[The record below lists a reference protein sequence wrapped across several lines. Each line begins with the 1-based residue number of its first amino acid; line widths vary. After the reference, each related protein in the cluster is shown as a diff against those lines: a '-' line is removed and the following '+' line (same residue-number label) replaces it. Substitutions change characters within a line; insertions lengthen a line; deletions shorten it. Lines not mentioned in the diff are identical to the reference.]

1 MAEKDNYGID
11 IINMSLGSGTYSS
24 TGSCDG
30 SSSIYLNAVHNA
42 TNAGIT
48 VIAASG
54 NDGLC
59 NALSRPA
66 CFSDVISVGAVYDAP
81 QGNIGWCVNRN
92 SCANTQRHPGCP
104 PQMRAAF
111 ENALADNVIVYSNS
125 ANFLDVVA
133 PSTCANAPTPGGGMT
148 NCFGGTSSATPFT
161 AGIAALAVQAGGKG
175 QITPA
180 NMRALLLE
188 TGEHVT
194 DPKNGRVS
202 PRVNGD
208 SVVNAALSYTGSDPN
223 PPPVAG
229 FTYDCTDL
237 SCKFDGTS
245 SSGTIISHDW
255 TFGSDGGSDSGSNVS
270 HSFSTGGTYEV
281 ILTVTDDESASDS
294 DTQSV
299 TVTSSPPGSIA
310 LSANSYKV
318 KGIKHADLT
327 WTGALGSDV
336 DIYFDD
342 SPLATSNNDGAY
354 THNIGTRGGGSH
366 SYQVCEAGTSTC
378 SNIVPAVF

>member
-1 MAEKDNYGID
+1 MRKLQFVCQYPAPPRLSPANAR
-11 IINMSLGSGTYSS
+11 SLRERF
-24 TGSCDG
+24 
-30 SSSIYLNAVHNA
+30 
-42 TNAGIT
+42 
-48 VIAASG
+48 
-54 NDGLC
+54 
-59 NALSRPA
+59 SRQR
-66 CFSDVISVGAVYDAP
+66 D
-81 QGNIGWCVNRN
+81 CVFE
-92 SCANTQRHPGCP
+92 QRQLPGCGRTFNLC
-104 PQMRAAF
+104 QR
-111 ENALADNVIVYSNS
+111 SNS
-125 ANFLDVVA
+125 WRRHDKLLWRYFLGHPVH
-133 PSTCANAPTPGGGMT
+133 SWYRCTGRTGR
-148 NCFGGTSSATPFT
+148 
-161 AGIAALAVQAGGKG
+161 GKG

-354 THNIGTRGGGSH
+354 TDNIGTRGGGSH